1 MCIRLLS
8 THEVSG
14 VDGKTRT
21 VHGLQAEGANLLLME
36 TVADHEQLVRWGKTL
51 QCSHCAHHIM

>member
-8 THEVSG
+8 TLKRTA
-14 VDGKTRT
+14 DTRT
-21 VHGLQAEGANLLLME
+21 VHGLQAEGANLLLVE
-36 TVADHEQLVRWGKTL
+36 TVADHEQLVRCDKTL